1 MAARLSH
8 TQTGPDDAPVLVLA
22 GALGSAHAMW
32 QAQVDALSDRFR
44 VIALDHRGHGSSEAP
59 PGPYTMADLGG
70 DVVALLDELGV
81 EQASYIGISLG
92 GMVGLWLA
100 QNAPD
105 RWHRFVL
112 MCAAAEPIGGP
123 QPWTERADQVRAD
136 GTAAIADATIGRWFK
151 HEYAEAHAEQVA
163 SIKQQI
169 LDTSDEGYAS
179 CCEAIGAMDLR
190 DGLAGVTAPTLLLAA
205 EEDSSIP
212 AEHVLA
218 LAQAIPGARF
228 EVIDGAAHLIAV
240 SHADQVNQL
249 LLDHLT
255 GSES

>member
-22 GALGSAHAMW
+22 GA
-32 QAQVDALSDRFR
+32 
-44 VIALDHRGHGSSEAP
+44 HGSSEAP

-112 MCAAAEPIGGP
+112 MGAAAEPVGGP

-136 GTAAIADATIGRWFK
+136 GTAAIADATI
-151 HEYAEAHAEQVA
+151 
-163 SIKQQI
+163 
-169 LDTSDEGYAS
+169 
-179 CCEAIGAMDLR
+179 
-190 DGLAGVTAPTLLLAA
+190 
-205 EEDSSIP
+205 
-212 AEHVLA
+212 
-218 LAQAIPGARF
+218 
-228 EVIDGAAHLIAV
+228 
-240 SHADQVNQL
+240 
-249 LLDHLT
+249 
-255 GSES
+255 